1 MRLFSVHGIE
11 TNTAAR
17 MGEARCCPNCGK
29 ITEEQPAI
37 INTSIN
43 VNSIRSIHAAVA
55 TGRAKN
61 K

>member
-1 MRLFSVHGIE
+1 MRG
-11 TNTAAR
+11 
-17 MGEARCCPNCGK
+17 GEARCCPNCGK

-43 VNSIRSIHAAVA
+43 VNSIRSIHVAVA

>member
-1 MRLFSVHGIE
+1 
-11 TNTAAR
+11 
-17 MGEARCCPNCGK
+17 MGEARCCPNYGK
-29 ITEEQPAI
+29 IMEEQPAI

>member
-1 MRLFSVHGIE
+1 
-11 TNTAAR
+11 

-29 ITEEQPAI
+29 STEEQPAI

-43 VNSIRSIHAAVA
+43 VNSIRSIHAVVV
-55 TGRAKN
+55 TERAKN

>member
-1 MRLFSVHGIE
+1 
-11 TNTAAR
+11 
-17 MGEARCCPNCGK
+17 MGKARCCLNCGK

-37 INTSIN
+37 IN
-43 VNSIRSIHAAVA
+43 VNSIRSIHSAVA

>member
-1 MRLFSVHGIE
+1 MRLFSAHGIE

-17 MGEARCCPNCGK
+17 TGKARCCLNCGK

>member
-1 MRLFSVHGIE
+1 M
-11 TNTAAR
+11 
-17 MGEARCCPNCGK
+17 
-29 ITEEQPAI
+29 EEQPAI

-43 VNSIRSIHAAVA
+43 VNFIRSIHSAVA